1 VNYLEA
7 DDKYFGIVEDQ
18 ASGIFSTLGAT
29 IFPQSYRAMFMFCAK
44 TNSLKTAMFDCIES
58 NNPYSFKV
66 LFRCFCDH
74 YLKFMYV
81 WTRFLSERS
90 DQVGTEYYSYCG
102 AAEAKD
108 YLSAITMAEGLL
120 GNKVVA
126 DVKLAL
132 AKLYPE
138 AAELSLKELE
148 HASSQFKYRS
158 ILRFLGSDK
167 LQFVAQERP
176 FLAQIVPAYALLSSF
191 VHGGPYTDME
201 MFGYSEPRALEECEH
216 EAEIVFLMTASVF
229 MLTAAAVSR
238 EFSEAGQVAGM
249 VKQVIDEFLSTAD
262 DET

>member
-1 VNYLEA
+1 MHYREA
-7 DDKYFGIVEDQ
+7 DDKYFDVVE
-18 ASGIFSTLGAT
+18 AHSSSVFSTLGAT
-29 IFPQSYRAMFMFCAK
+29 SFPHSYRAMFMFCAK
-44 TNSLKTAMFDCIES
+44 TNSLKTAMFDCIDS

-90 DQVGTEYYSYCG
+90 DQVGIEYYSFCG

-108 YLSAITMAEGLL
+108 YMSAIAMAEGLL
-120 GNKVVA
+120 GNTVVA
-126 DVKLAL
+126 DVKSAL
-132 AKLYPE
+132 GKLYPE
-138 AAELSLKELE
+138 AAELSSKELE
-148 HASSQFKYRS
+148 QVSNQFKYRF

-201 MFGYSEPRALEECEH
+201 MFGYSEPKALQECES

-238 EFSEAGQVAGM
+238 EFAETGQTAGM
-249 VKQVIDEFLSTAD
+249 VKQVIDEFISTAN

>member
-1 VNYLEA
+1 MHYRDA
-7 DDKYFGIVEDQ
+7 DDKYFELVEDR
-18 ASGIFSTLGAT
+18 SSSLFSTLGKT
-29 IFPQSYRAMFMFCAK
+29 GFPQSYRAMFMFCAK
-44 TNSLKTAMFDCIES
+44 TNSLKTAMFDCIDS
-58 NNPYSFKV
+58 NNTYSFKV

-81 WTRFLSERS
+81 WTRFLSEKS
-90 DQVGTEYYSYCG
+90 DQVGTEYYAFCG

-108 YLSAITMAEGLL
+108 YMSAITMAEGLL
-120 GNKVVA
+120 GNTVVA
-126 DVKLAL
+126 DVKSAL
-132 AKLYPE
+132 GKVYPE
-138 AAELSLKELE
+138 AAELSSKELQQF
-148 HASSQFKYRS
+148 SSRFKYRS
-158 ILRFLGSDK
+158 ILRFLGSDE

-201 MFGYSEPRALEECEH
+201 MFGYSEPEALEGCES

-238 EFSEAGQVAGM
+238 EFAEAGETAGM
-249 VKQVIDEFLSTAD
+249 VKQVIDEFVETAD